1 MIFSRRDSIA
11 LPVAAIVGVVFAYLT
26 IQAGFVGVFIF
37 VFYSLIIIPLIVH
50 FLAQGKL
57 LVWQVCTLSFVAYI
71 IAKNASLGGFAIGDA
86 LQEFHVIW
94 GLETVL
100 SLPLPAYYYFHRA
113 KQRKSYRVEIV
124 FCRPAVL
131 QTVEQPR
138 KEPIPISVSRN
149 RSCLG
154 DCLVGEG
161 CLGLAFP

>member
-1 MIFSRRDSIA
+1 MYIALENTHRDVDSMRTGRGVTICISRIKGKALLIFSRRDSIA

-26 IQAGFVGVFIF
+26 VQAGFVGVFIF
-37 VFYSLIIIPLIVH
+37 VFYSLIIIPLIMH

-113 KQRKSYRVEIV
+113 KQRKSYRVEL
-124 FCRPAVL
+124 FLPACC
-131 QTVEQPR
+131 
-138 KEPIPISVSRN
+138 SS
-149 RSCLG
+149 
-154 DCLVGEG
+154 DC
-161 CLGLAFP
+161 